1 MRLTADD
8 VLHSA
13 RLARLRLDPG
23 EVEQFRREL
32 SSILDYMD
40 LLGDIDTRGIEPTV
54 HVHALTNA
62 LREDVAGPSMPRE
75 EALRGAPSVH
85 EGSFDVPMVIE
96 EG

>member
-1 MRLTADD
+1 MRLSVDD
-8 VLHSA
+8 VLHCA

-23 EVEQFRREL
+23 EIERFRQEL
-32 SSILDYMD
+32 SSVLDYMD

-62 LREDVAGPSMPRE
+62 LREDVVEPSMPRE
-75 EALRGAPSVH
+75 EALRCAPCVH
-85 EGSFDVPMVIE
+85 EGAFDVPMVIE